1 MKKLFLGMT
10 ALVMLASCKNDPE
23 TEMPANSQNQTTLNA
38 STDATARLCP
48 SEEIRQN
55 LLQTDASALRRY
67 NSIEAMSANFE
78 KQASTGRQLS
88 GMAVLPD
95 GTVEIPVVFNVIYKT
110 TADNL
115 SDAILQEQ
123 IDILNKDYSATNSDI
138 TKIPSE
144 FLPVAAGD
152 VKVKFKLAAVN
163 RKQSS
168 KSSWS
173 YKDDAMKKASTGGID
188 ATTPSKNLNFW
199 IVNTMPSPDGEIL
212 GYATFPESA
221 GLWNDGVVLGRRYVG
236 KTGASAPFNLG
247 RTATHEIGHY
257 LNLRH
262 IWGDG
267 FGCATDYCDDTPVQP
282 SASNGDP
289 VYPKYGTCG
298 GVKRS
303 LMFMNYMDYSNDG
316 SLYMF
321 SANQKARMQATTASN
336 GPRAGLRS

>member
-10 ALVMLASCKNDPE
+10 ALVMLASCKM
-23 TEMPANSQNQTTLNA
+23 TLKLRCQQTLRTKQLLMHLQMQPQ
-38 STDATARLCP
+38 DFVRQ
-48 SEEIRQN
+48 EEIRQN

-78 KQASTGRQLS
+78 KQASTSRQLG

-168 KSSWS
+168 KT
-173 YKDDAMKKASTGGID
+173 AGAIQ
-188 ATTPSKNLNFW
+188 
-199 IVNTMPSPDGEIL
+199 TML
-212 GYATFPESA
+212 
-221 GLWNDGVVLGRRYVG
+221 
-236 KTGASAPFNLG
+236 
-247 RTATHEIGHY
+247 
-257 LNLRH
+257 
-262 IWGDG
+262 
-267 FGCATDYCDDTPVQP
+267 
-282 SASNGDP
+282 
-289 VYPKYGTCG
+289 
-298 GVKRS
+298 
-303 LMFMNYMDYSNDG
+303 
-316 SLYMF
+316 
-321 SANQKARMQATTASN
+321 
-336 GPRAGLRS
+336 

>member
-1 MKKLFLGMT
+1 MKKLFLGV
-10 ALVMLASCKNDPE
+10 AVLSMLASCKNE
-23 TEMPANSQNQTTLNA
+23 AESEVSANNENLITNA
-38 STDATARLCP
+38 SADANKRFCP
-48 SEEIRQN
+48 SEEIRQE
-55 LLQTDASALRRY
+55 LLKTDANALRRY
-67 NSIEAMSANFE
+67 NEIEALSVKFE
-78 KQASTGRQLS
+78 KQTSTSRQL
-88 GMAVLPD
+88 GNMAVLPD

-110 TADNL
+110 AADNL
-115 SDAILQEQ
+115 SDAVLQEQ

-138 TKIPSE
+138 NKIPSE

-152 VKVKFKLAAVN
+152 VKVKFKLAGVN
-163 RKQSS
+163 RKQSN
-168 KSSWS
+168 KNSWS
-173 YKDDAMKKASTGGID
+173 YTNDAMKKASSGGID
-188 ATTPSKNLNFW
+188 ATNPSKNLNFW
-199 IVNTMPSPDGEIL
+199 VVNTMPSPQGEIL

-267 FGCATDYCDDTPVQP
+267 SGCATDYCDDTPVQP
-282 SASNGDP
+282 SASTGDP

-303 LMFMNYMDYSNDG
+303 LMFMNYMDYSNDA

-321 SANQKARMQATTASN
+321 SANQKTRMQATTSAT